1 MISYKIWHYHVWY
14 HVWYHASNYDIIY
27 DIICIAF
34 LALYDIVKK
43 LWYHTWYHILKY
55 DIIYDI
61 IKTIIKSLSCAILLW
76 FRLLYHIHI
85 IRFCLWYQELM
96 ILSMI
101 LPMIWP
107 SDISNL
113 VYHRPLISQ
122 IWWYHSLYHG
132 TCAAGWSGLG
142 APGSRRS
149 AGSGLAIANVL
160 GTGAQLNGDGLDPA
174 HGLVAVAA
182 ARVVSRGRL
191 VVIKKGRL
199 AAAAAAGCAA
209 HAGKAPMHSTRWHW
223 GFKYGLGVQ
232 DGFKLE
238 TGVG

>member
-1 MISYKIWHYHVWY
+1 MYDIMYDIMISC
-14 HVWYHASNYDIIY
+14 YDIIY

-76 FRLLYHIHI
+76 FRQWYHIHF
-85 IRFCLWYQELM
+85 IRFCLWYQKLM

-101 LPMIWP
+101 SPMIWP

-122 IWWYHSLYHG
+122 ISWYLSLYRGACG
-132 TCAAGWSGLG
+132 TWKLELFQVGKFQVGRNFDLQTWMPITYTALQPKLATYSSLIGCSCWQSSSGLG
-142 APGSRRS
+142 HSGLLSALRRS
-149 AGSGLAIANVL
+149 
-160 GTGAQLNGDGLDPA
+160 QP
-174 HGLVAVAA
+174 
-182 ARVVSRGRL
+182 GRL
-191 VVIKKGRL
+191 GITVRPAQPDSHWRCQMAVVYR
-199 AAAAAAGCAA
+199 
-209 HAGKAPMHSTRWHW
+209 P
-223 GFKYGLGVQ
+223 
-232 DGFKLE
+232 
-238 TGVG
+238 